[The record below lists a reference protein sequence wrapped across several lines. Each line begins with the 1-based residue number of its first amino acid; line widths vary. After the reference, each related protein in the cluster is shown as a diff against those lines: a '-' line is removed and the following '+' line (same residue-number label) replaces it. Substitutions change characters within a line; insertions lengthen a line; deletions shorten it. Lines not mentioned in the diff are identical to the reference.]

1 MTAPNR
7 EDQARRLLYEL
18 QLMEGTAKTLQ
29 QRLQILQQAQ
39 TELTISK
46 QSLEAIENAEEGSNI
61 LVPTGGGTFVHA
73 KLGKIDTLVVNVG
86 ADVSID
92 MTPEE
97 AMENVTG
104 RLEEVE
110 KAAQSVSQQLEQVLA
125 QMQVHQDGV
134 NRLSAQMRGD
144 NSFVR

>member
-7 EDQARRLLYEL
+7 EDQVRRLLYEL
-18 QLMEGTAKTLQ
+18 QLMEGTANTLQ

-46 QSLEAIENAEEGSNI
+46 QSLEAIENTKEGSNI
-61 LVPTGGGTFVHA
+61 LVPIGGGTFVHA
-73 KLGKIDTLVVNVG
+73 KLGKMDTLIVNIG

-97 AMENVTG
+97 AMKNITG
-104 RLEEVE
+104 RLEEIE
-110 KAAQSVSQQLEQVLA
+110 KAAQSVNQQLEQILA

-134 NRLSAQMRGD
+134 NRLSAQMRGE
-144 NSFVR
+144 NPLV

>member
-7 EDQARRLLYEL
+7 EDQVRRLLYEL
-18 QLMEGTAKTLQ
+18 QLMEGTANTLQ

-46 QSLEAIENAEEGSNI
+46 QSLEAIENAKEGSNI

-73 KLGKIDTLVVNVG
+73 KLGKMDTLIVNIG

-97 AMENVTG
+97 AMKNITG
-104 RLEEVE
+104 RLEEIE
-110 KAAQSVSQQLEQVLA
+110 KAAQSVNQQLEQILA

-134 NRLSAQMRGD
+134 NRLSAQMRGE
-144 NSFVR
+144 NSLV

>member
-1 MTAPNR
+1 LTAPNR
-7 EDQARRLLYEL
+7 EDQARRLIYEL

-46 QSLEAIENAEEGSNI
+46 QSLEAIEKAEEGSNI

-73 KLGKIDTLVVNVG
+73 KLGKMDTLIVNVG
-86 ADVSID
+86 ADVSVD
-92 MTPEE
+92 MTPED
-97 AMENVTG
+97 AMENVTS

-110 KAAQSVSQQLEQVLA
+110 KAVQAVSQQLEQVLA

-134 NRLSAQMRGD
+134 NRLGAQMRGE
-144 NSFVR
+144 NPLV

>member
-1 MTAPNR
+1 
-7 EDQARRLLYEL
+7 
-18 QLMEGTAKTLQ
+18 MEGTANTLQ

-46 QSLEAIENAEEGSNI
+46 QSLEAIENADEGSNI

-73 KLGKIDTLVVNVG
+73 KLGKMDTLIVNIG

-92 MTPEE
+92 MTPED
-97 AMENVTG
+97 AIRNITG

-110 KAAQSVSQQLEQVLA
+110 KAAQSVNQQLEQVLA

-134 NRLSAQMRGD
+134 NRLSAQMRGETPL
-144 NSFVR
+144 V